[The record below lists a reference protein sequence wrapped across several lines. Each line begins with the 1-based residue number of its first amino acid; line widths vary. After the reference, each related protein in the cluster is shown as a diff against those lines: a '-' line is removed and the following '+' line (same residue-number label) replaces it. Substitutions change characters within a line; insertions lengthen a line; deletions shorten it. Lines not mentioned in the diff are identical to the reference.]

1 MYRLPFCCEDFETS
15 SSSSPR
21 GIMFCPL
28 TPCHQEFFP
37 IVSPLNWDAGPCF
50 FVVGVAPKGSL
61 QVNANRSQHLLFLL
75 LEQNCSPNLYHS
87 VVLKDEMR
95 RDPDLQGKDFKMFSM
110 QENLR
115 IDPMLVQWISLNF
128 NVKNYYCELL
138 DSLTL
143 SCFGLEGS
151 SFATGITISK
161 MCLLESSPEINHCN
175 DGKGAPCTTLH
186 NMTLLSLLLLLCPA
200 LRILVVKVCWRGR

>member
-1 MYRLPFCCEDFETS
+1 
-15 SSSSPR
+15 
-21 GIMFCPL
+21 MFFSWL
-28 TPCHQEFFP
+28 VWLQRE
-37 IVSPLNWDAGPCF
+37 VS
-50 FVVGVAPKGSL
+50 KL
-61 QVNANRSQHLLFLL
+61 Q
-75 LEQNCSPNLYHS
+75 QNCSPNLYHS

-143 SCFGLEGS
+143 SCFALEGS

-161 MCLLESSPEINHCN
+161 NVPLGIIARNQPLQ
-175 DGKGAPCTTLH
+175 
-186 NMTLLSLLLLLCPA
+186 
-200 LRILVVKVCWRGR
+200 